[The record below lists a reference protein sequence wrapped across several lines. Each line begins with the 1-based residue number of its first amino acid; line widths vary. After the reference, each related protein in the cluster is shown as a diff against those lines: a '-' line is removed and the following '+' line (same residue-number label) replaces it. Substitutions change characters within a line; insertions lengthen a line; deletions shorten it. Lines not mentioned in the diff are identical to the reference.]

1 MEEELQSDPTSGGPP
16 EVLNIH
22 IYRPGCRSVLEIG
35 LLAVVVVPFIVL
47 GVAFFYPSFNAR
59 SEWGVIVGFE
69 VATVF
74 LFALVALV
82 ASISDAFGGRHTEK
96 RRKILTALD
105 HKSATDEFE
114 LYVSL
119 LAKKR
124 SRKIPIEARN
134 TALDCPPPA
143 VFLSSRE
150 QQSWPMPCPSNI
162 PFEPIPLGRDPHR
175 TASLLNEFV
184 GLDMEGTS
192 DFLGP
197 LKRIRNWRRNLPA
210 TTRKLIGLTPALLF
224 YASMGLTGR
233 MSLVVL
239 LLFSAVLLGSFMAV
253 YYRTEFSTPAGW
265 LFPGLIA
272 TKTKGKTRVLRRC
285 HGSLWYDALEKV
297 LWVPSEN
304 GQFVKLKCEPQ
315 DGLIAIWAWL
325 NTAEPPDHIHL
336 DDIA

>member
-1 MEEELQSDPTSGGPP
+1 MEEEFQSSPIPEGPSG
-16 EVLNIH
+16 VLNVH

-82 ASISDAFGGRHTEK
+82 ASIGDAFGRRHTEK
-96 RRKILTALD
+96 RRKILTALH

-114 LYVSL
+114 LRVNL

-124 SRKIPIEARN
+124 SRKIPLEARDA
-134 TALDCPPPA
+134 TLDCPPLA

-150 QQSWPMPCPSNI
+150 QQSWPMPSPSDI

-175 TASLLNEFV
+175 TALLLNEFV
-184 GLDMEGTS
+184 GLPIGGKPPCR
-192 DFLGP
+192 GP
-197 LKRIRNWRRNLPA
+197 LKRTRTWHRNLPP
-210 TTRKLIGLTPALLF
+210 TTQKLIGFIPALLF
-224 YASMGLTGR
+224 FAFVGLTGR
-233 MSLVVL
+233 TSTWIILAPL
-239 LLFSAVLLGSFMAV
+239 ILLGSLLAV
-253 YYRTEFSTPAGW
+253 YFRTEVSAPAGW

-272 TKTKGKTRVLRRC
+272 TKKRGETRVLRRG
-285 HGSLWYDALEKV
+285 HGTLWYDALEKI
-297 LWVPSEN
+297 LWVPAEN
-304 GQFVKLKCEPQ
+304 GLFVKLKCEPQ
-315 DGLIAIWAWL
+315 DGLMAIWAWL
-325 NTAEPPDHIHL
+325 NTADPPEHIHL